1 MAYYISWVNYF
12 YARTIAHEYGI
23 HLKVND
29 NIYFEDMT
37 SVFNIFTNYLLWVM
51 YWFCFYI
58 FALFFISP
66 ETNPSRSVPY
76 VLADTDYIIKD
87 MLWVKVWIFS
97 EWNINRFN
105 ADDSIKTLSKRI
117 TGIFRDG
124 QYVLQSTCEKLKI
137 MKTILNGWLSLLYVK
152 LVRICFKLLIRRLFP
167 DAEMCEDVV

>member
-1 MAYYISWVNYF
+1 
-12 YARTIAHEYGI
+12 
-23 HLKVND
+23 
-29 NIYFEDMT
+29 
-37 SVFNIFTNYLLWVM
+37 M
-51 YWFCFYI
+51 YWFCFDI
-58 FALFFISP
+58 LALFFISP
-66 ETNPSRSVPY
+66 ETNPSWSVPY

-137 MKTILNGWLSLLYVK
+137 MKTILNG
-152 LVRICFKLLIRRLFP
+152 
-167 DAEMCEDVV
+167 